1 MSDTP
6 ASLNHQIG
14 SATDLQS
21 VVRTMKAMAASRM
34 GQCDNA
40 VHALADYERTVHL
53 ALAACLRH
61 RGHPAPAPPRGPA
74 ASQATIAVVF
84 GTDQGLVGQF
94 NEVLAE
100 HVTQALAALPGPTE
114 VWTVGARMP
123 ERLADHCLTLGEH
136 FALPSAMEAIT
147 PLVGRILVALQA
159 HQKHGWMGPTGQ
171 VEHAG
176 QVLLFHH
183 QPQTGNGYAP
193 TRQRLL
199 PLDATWQ
206 RELATLRWP
215 TARPP
220 ELLNPGETTL
230 LALVGEYLFVSLFR
244 ACAQSMASENAS
256 RLAAMQRA
264 EKNID
269 ELLDE
274 LHQGYHRLRQSGIDE
289 ELFDVIAGFEALTP
303 PG

>member
-6 ASLNHQIG
+6 ASLSHQIG

-21 VVRTMKAMAASRM
+21 VVRTMKAMAASRAN
-34 GQCDNA
+34 QCDNA
-40 VHALADYERTVHL
+40 VRALADYERTVHL
-53 ALAACLRH
+53 ALAACLRSP
-61 RGHPAPAPPRGPA
+61 GTPPPTDDPTAAPTPGRSGAV
-74 ASQATIAVVF
+74 IAVVF

-94 NEVLAE
+94 NEVLADA
-100 HVTQALAALPGPTE
+100 VATQLAPLPGPTE

-123 ERLADHCLTLGEH
+123 DRLANHGLTLGES

-147 PLVGRILVALQA
+147 PLVGRILVALEGR
-159 HQKHGWMGPTGQ
+159 QKRGW
-171 VEHAG
+171 AG

-183 QPQTGNGYAP
+183 QPQAESGHAP
-193 TRQRLL
+193 ASQRLL
-199 PLDATWQ
+199 PLDQAWQ
-206 RELATLRWP
+206 AGLVRQRWP
-215 TARPP
+215 TAQWP
-220 ELLNPGETTL
+220 EVLSPGEATL
-230 LALVGEYLFVSLFR
+230 LALVREYLFVSLFR

-274 LHQGYHRLRQSGIDE
+274 LHQGYNRLRQGSIDE
-289 ELFDVIAGFEALTP
+289 ELFDVIAGFEALSP
-303 PG
+303 LG

>member
-6 ASLNHQIG
+6 ASLSHQIG

-21 VVRTMKAMAASRM
+21 VVRTMKTMAASRM

-40 VHALADYERTVHL
+40 VRALADYERTVHL
-53 ALAACLRH
+53 ALAACLRDT
-61 RGHPAPAPPRGPA
+61 GQAQPTGQPPA
-74 ASQATIAVVF
+74 ALEAGTRNGTTVAVVF

-100 HVTQALAALPGPTE
+100 RVAQELAALPGPTE
-114 VWTVGARMP
+114 VWAVGARMP
-123 ERLADHCLTLGEH
+123 ERLADHGLSLGES

-147 PLVGRILVALQA
+147 PLVGRILVALEGRRKQ
-159 HQKHGWMGPTGQ
+159 GW
-171 VEHAG
+171 AG
-176 QVLLFHH
+176 QVLLFHQ
-183 QPQTGNGYAP
+183 QPQPGSGHAP
-193 TRQRLL
+193 HSQRLL
-199 PLDATWQ
+199 PLDAAWQ
-206 RELATLRWP
+206 RGLLAQRWP
-215 TARPP
+215 TAQLPQV
-220 ELLNPGETTL
+220 LSPGQDTL

-274 LHQGYHRLRQSGIDE
+274 LHQGYHRLRQSSIDE

>member
-14 SATDLQS
+14 SATDLHS

-40 VHALADYERTVHL
+40 VRALADYERTVHL
-53 ALAACLRH
+53 ALAACLRQPNH
-61 RGHPAPAPPRGPA
+61 THPADTPPEADDPATSTARGG
-74 ASQATIAVVF
+74 ATVAVVF

-100 HVTQALAALPGPTE
+100 QVAMHLAALPGPTE
-114 VWTVGARMP
+114 VWAVGARMP
-123 ERLADHCLTLGEH
+123 ERLADHGLHLGET

-147 PLVGRILVALQA
+147 PLVGRILVALEDRR
-159 HQKHGWMGPTGQ
+159 KRGWSG
-171 VEHAG
+171 H
-176 QVLLFHH
+176 VLLFHQ
-183 QPQTGNGYAP
+183 QPQPGAGHAP
-193 TRQRLL
+193 HSQRLL
-199 PLDATWQ
+199 PLDAAWQ
-206 RELATLRWP
+206 RDLVAQRWP
-215 TARPP
+215 TAQLPQV
-220 ELLNPGETTL
+220 LSPGEDTL
-230 LALVGEYLFVSLFR
+230 LALVSEYLFVSLFR

-256 RLAAMQRA
+256 RLTAMQRA
-264 EKNID
+264 EENID
-269 ELLDE
+269 GLLDG
-274 LHQGYHRLRQSGIDE
+274 LRQSHNRLRQSSIDE